1 MTVCSGR
8 VGLTYESL
16 VKIVNEKIYFI
27 WKLLLKE
34 SQRRRLIPLADF
46 ICWLMVVNSRI
57 WLHRL
62 MNRIQAA
69 ENLGE
74 GIWITII

>member
-1 MTVCSGR
+1 M
-8 VGLTYESL
+8 
-16 VKIVNEKIYFI
+16 
-27 WKLLLKE
+27 
-34 SQRRRLIPLADF
+34 ADF